1 MSTALQGWH
10 RQKDPMSPD
19 IVSPD
24 QVSAWSAF
32 WSNLGSTLIGLG
44 TAGITTIMWYFTKR
58 HIESLDKL
66 TERLGT
72 LAEDVSAI
80 RADNAAMR
88 SHQATLEARLQTI
101 ERVHMDDNK

>member
-1 MSTALQGWH
+1 
-10 RQKDPMSPD
+10 MSPD

-32 WSNLGSTLIGLG
+32 WSNLGTTLIGLG
-44 TAGITTIMWYFTKR
+44 VAGITSVMWYFTKR
-58 HIESLDKL
+58 HIESLDRL
-66 TERLGT
+66 ADRLGT

-80 RADNAAMR
+80 RADNAAIR
-88 SHQATLEARLQTI
+88 AHQATIEARLQTI

>member
-1 MSTALQGWH
+1 
-10 RQKDPMSPD
+10 MSPD

-24 QVSAWSAF
+24 QASAWSAF

-44 TAGITTIMWYFTKR
+44 TAGITTILWYFTKR

-66 TERLGT
+66 TERLGN
-72 LAEDVSAI
+72 LAEDVAAI

-88 SHQATLEARLQTI
+88 SHQATLEARLQTV
-101 ERVHMDDNK
+101 ERVHMEDRE